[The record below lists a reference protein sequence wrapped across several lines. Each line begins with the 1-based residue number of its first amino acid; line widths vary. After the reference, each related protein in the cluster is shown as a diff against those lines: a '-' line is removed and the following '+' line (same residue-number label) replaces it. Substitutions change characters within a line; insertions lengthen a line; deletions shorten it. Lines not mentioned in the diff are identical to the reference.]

1 MLYNCT
7 VIERKLKKNNKQI
20 SVKLTSGFIHFFS
33 NKENSTQQNDM
44 LIASFFFS
52 RNVLNQ
58 FLFNSSSR
66 FFAKANLQVRLY
78 VYMADM
84 KYSSSEQNVVIISQ
98 MKAIRHIIYRFLRYA
113 KATETDIVS
122 LNK

>member
-1 MLYNCT
+1 MLHNRMIYSLLHC
-7 VIERKLKKNNKQI
+7 
-20 SVKLTSGFIHFFS
+20 
-33 NKENSTQQNDM
+33 
-44 LIASFFFS
+44 FS
-52 RNVLNQ
+52 RNLLSQ
-58 FLFNSSSR
+58 FLFKSSSR
-66 FFAKANLQVRLY
+66 CFAKANVQVRLY

-98 MKAIRHIIYRFLRYA
+98 MKAIQYIIHRFLRYE

>member
-1 MLYNCT
+1 MLHNRMIYS
-7 VIERKLKKNNKQI
+7 L
-20 SVKLTSGFIHFFS
+20 LHFFFQ
-33 NKENSTQQNDM
+33 EMYLTNSF
-44 LIASFFFS
+44 LIA
-52 RNVLNQ
+52 
-58 FLFNSSSR
+58 
-66 FFAKANLQVRLY
+66 AKANVQVRLY

-98 MKAIRHIIYRFLRYA
+98 MKAIQYIIHRFLRYE

>member
-1 MLYNCT
+1 MLHNRMIY
-7 VIERKLKKNNKQI
+7 
-20 SVKLTSGFIHFFS
+20 S
-33 NKENSTQQNDM
+33 
-44 LIASFFFS
+44 APFFFS

-66 FFAKANLQVRLY
+66 FFAKANVQVRLY

-84 KYSSSEQNVVIISQ
+84 NYSSSEHNVVIISQ
-98 MKAIRHIIYRFLRYA
+98 MKAIQYIIHRFLRYA
-113 KATETDIVS
+113 KPTETNIVS